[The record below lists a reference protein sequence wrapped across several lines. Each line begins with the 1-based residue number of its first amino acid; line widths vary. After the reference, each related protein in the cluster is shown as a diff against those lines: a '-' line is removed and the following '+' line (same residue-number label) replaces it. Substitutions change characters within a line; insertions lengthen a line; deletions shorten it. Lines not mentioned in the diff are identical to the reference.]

1 MEIVAL
7 RLYAAQDGDA
17 VLYAN
22 GTINTSDARLKENI
36 KSLTHG
42 LDFIMNL
49 NPVSYVKMKLKDFLN
64 SSSEE
69 PENKKFEIGLL
80 AQEVEKAS
88 ENLGFENKIVSVG
101 EDGIYRMDYSK
112 IIMPLVKAIQEQQEM
127 IQKQGE
133 MIENLEWKIAEIMEK

>member
-1 MEIVAL
+1 LGNADVT
-7 RLYAAQDGDA
+7 RVYAAQDGDA

-80 AQEVEKAS
+80 AQEVEEAS

-112 IIMPLVKAIQEQQEM
+112 IIMPLVKAIQEQQE
-127 IQKQGE
+127 I
-133 MIENLEWKIAEIMEK
+133 IEELRERLDHVEGSID